1 MAMKSQDV
9 LNGKHLLE
17 QLRDVFD
24 ACDTDGQGFIS
35 LKELANISK
44 SHVSR
49 GHVDQILEIFD
60 PGDVE
65 KDQIDFDEFYLK
77 YVEYMRNGVRIDNDN
92 GVFNE
97 NLKRA
102 FAKDDDTFFTK
113 STSTHRRSSQV
124 KQSGRIPL
132 VNTSSEDDA
141 DDSFDRKIASSLALA
156 RPMDIQSQFLVRGS
170 YVRSTVRRTSNTSP
184 TNNSTSSRR
193 YSIASKTSPTS
204 ITRMSPILSPSEGS
218 SYNSLASTTSPS
230 HTREE
235 SPISRLA
242 FDELECKAL
251 VTSDTGERQLGCD
264 SESSGLGSGGTD
276 FEEEVN
282 SSIIV
287 ARKCGENRLEVEKV
301 HLADYARAM
310 EKEQDLERKNFQLR
324 FEQFEEEQVRLK
336 EQLDDLKCKL
346 KSVNLEKDNLEDQVV
361 NLEDE
366 KKIFLNKHK
375 DIEEKRK
382 DREEVLSN
390 TVQKLTSRIQTLDQD
405 LAESKEDNLVLRSQV
420 NSLKAGKVKG
430 LINKFGGGKGATG
443 SVQIDE
449 YDDDPNDIRVQLKA
463 KEKELDK
470 QVQVHKE
477 IKQYLDKVLSNVMAM
492 NPQLLEKSL
501 SN

>member
-1 MAMKSQDV
+1 MAMSSQDV
-9 LNGKHLLE
+9 VNGKHLLE

-35 LKELANISK
+35 LKELANISR
-44 SHVSR
+44 SHVTR

-77 YVEYMRNGVRIDNDN
+77 YVEYMSNGVRIDNDN

-102 FAKDDDTFFTK
+102 FDKDDDTFVTK
-113 STSTHRRSSQV
+113 STSKHLKRRSSQA

-132 VNTSSEDDA
+132 VNTSSEDEA

-184 TNNSTSSRR
+184 TNISTSSKR

-218 SYNSLASTTSPS
+218 SFNSLESTASPS
-230 HTREE
+230 HSREE

-242 FDELECKAL
+242 FDELECKVL
-251 VTSDTGERQLGCD
+251 VTSEMGERQLECD
-264 SESSGLGSGGTD
+264 SVSSGLGSGGTD
-276 FEEEVN
+276 LEEEVN
-282 SSIIV
+282 SSILV
-287 ARKCGENRLEVEKV
+287 AGKCGENRLEVEKV

-310 EKEQDLERKNFQLR
+310 EKERDLERRNFQLR
-324 FEQFEEEQVRLK
+324 FQQFEEEQVRLK

-366 KKIFLNKHK
+366 KKNLLN
-375 DIEEKRK
+375 
-382 DREEVLSN
+382 
-390 TVQKLTSRIQTLDQD
+390 
-405 LAESKEDNLVLRSQV
+405 
-420 NSLKAGKVKG
+420 
-430 LINKFGGGKGATG
+430 
-443 SVQIDE
+443 
-449 YDDDPNDIRVQLKA
+449 
-463 KEKELDK
+463 
-470 QVQVHKE
+470 
-477 IKQYLDKVLSNVMAM
+477 
-492 NPQLLEKSL
+492 
-501 SN
+501 